1 MGVAVLI
8 LGESGTGKSASLRNF
23 KQGEVAVINAVGKP
37 LPFKNDLKTVN
48 TDKYEKI
55 EQLLTKMQ
63 APSAVIDDS
72 QYLMANEYMRRAN
85 EVGYQKFVDIGK
97 KYWHLIVEVISQQ
110 LPEDKIV
117 YLLSHIERDQNG
129 NEKVKTIG
137 KMLDEKIT
145 VEGLFTIVLKTHVE
159 NGEYTFL
166 TQNSGNDTVKSPVG
180 MFPDREIPNDLKMV
194 DDIIRN
200 YYGLNAKG
208 EKE

>member
-55 EQLLTKMQ
+55 ENLLTKMQ
-63 APSAVIDDS
+63 APSAVIDDA

-85 EVGYQKFVDIGK
+85 ETGYQKFVDIGK
-97 KYWHLIVEVISQQ
+97 KYWHLIVEVISQG

-117 YLLSHIERDQNG
+117 YLMSHIERDQNG
-129 NEKVKTIG
+129 NEKVKTVG

-159 NGEYTFL
+159 NGEYTFV

-180 MFPDREIPNDLKMV
+180 MFEEREIPNDLKMV

-200 YYGLNAKG
+200 YYGLNK
-208 EKE
+208 KEENK